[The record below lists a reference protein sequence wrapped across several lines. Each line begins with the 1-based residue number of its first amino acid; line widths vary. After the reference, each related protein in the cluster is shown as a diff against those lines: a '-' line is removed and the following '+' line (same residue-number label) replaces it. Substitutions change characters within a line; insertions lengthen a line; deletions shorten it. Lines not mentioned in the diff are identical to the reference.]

1 MNYGKHLMLRIGNIE
16 NIEAINNDESIK
28 NFLTDLTHHIGMRV
42 LVPAVT
48 GYEDGEPQNRGFS
61 GVIILVESHIAIH
74 VYSEL
79 RQAFLDVFSCKDYD
93 EEDVFEFLRDRIG
106 GFEVIEK
113 TVLNRGR
120 HWDADI
126 KKEMENWRTKR

>member
-16 NIEAINNDESIK
+16 NIEAINSDENIK
-28 NFLTDLTHHIGMRV
+28 IFLTDLTHHIGMSV
-42 LVPAVT
+42 LVPAIT

-79 RQAFLDVFSCKDYD
+79 RQAFLDVFSCKDYA
-93 EEDVFEFLRDRIG
+93 EEDVLDFLHGTIG
-106 GFEVIEK
+106 NFDIIEK
-113 TVLNRGR
+113 STLNRGR
-120 HWDADI
+120 HWDSDI
-126 KKEMENWRTKR
+126 KKEMENWRGRR

>member
-16 NIEAINNDESIK
+16 NIEAINSDENIK
-28 NFLTDLTHHIGMRV
+28 DFLTDLTHYIGMRV
-42 LVPAVT
+42 LVPAIT

-79 RQAFLDVFSCKDYD
+79 RQAFLDVFSCKDYS
-93 EEDVFEFLRDRIG
+93 ENDVFEFLCDKIG
-106 GFEVIEK
+106 KFEIIEK
-113 TVLNRGR
+113 NVLDRGR

-126 KKEMENWRTKR
+126 KKEMEKWRAKR